1 MRGGTCLA
9 ISHMSVVV
17 FRATLL
23 SVVLLFA
30 AGPSASVLCKALCD
44 PHAAAANG
52 CHHQD
57 NGTATQVSGNASCQD
72 MALGATALLKE
83 DVRRGT
89 SAEGIGATVPVASFQ
104 LVTRT
109 SNVRRVLGAE
119 PGTSDQKRPL
129 STPLRI

>member
-1 MRGGTCLA
+1 M
-9 ISHMSVVV
+9 

-44 PHAAAANG
+44 SYAAAANG

-57 NGTATQVSGNASCQD
+57 NGSATQVSGNASCQNA
-72 MALGATALLKE
+72 ALGAAALLRE
-83 DVRRGT
+83 DVRRGASAKGAGGAVLIAFSEFVPTT
-89 SAEGIGATVPVASFQ
+89 SH
-104 LVTRT
+104 
-109 SNVRRVLGAE
+109 VRPIRGAE

>member
-1 MRGGTCLA
+1 M
-9 ISHMSVVV
+9 
-17 FRATLL
+17 FRATVL

-44 PHAAAANG
+44 PHAAAARG
-52 CHHQD
+52 CHPQD